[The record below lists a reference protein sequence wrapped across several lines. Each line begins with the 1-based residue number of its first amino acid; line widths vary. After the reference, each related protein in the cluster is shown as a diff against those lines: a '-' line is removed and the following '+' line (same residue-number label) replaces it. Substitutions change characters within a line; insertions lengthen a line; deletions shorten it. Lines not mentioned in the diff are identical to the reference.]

1 MTRLDKIRA
10 ALEKAL
16 KPSFI
21 EVIDDSAEHYGH
33 AGSLTGKG
41 HFTVRISTHYLH
53 NKSRLEQ
60 HRLIYE
66 ALGELMQTDIHA
78 LSIQVID

>member
-1 MTRLDKIRA
+1 MTRLDKIKQ
-10 ALEKAL
+10 ALEKAF
-16 KPSFI
+16 KPSYL

-33 AGSLTGKG
+33 AGALTGKG
-41 HFTVRISTHYLH
+41 HFTVKISTPHLQ

-60 HRLIYE
+60 HRLIYA

-78 LSIQVID
+78 LSIKVIE